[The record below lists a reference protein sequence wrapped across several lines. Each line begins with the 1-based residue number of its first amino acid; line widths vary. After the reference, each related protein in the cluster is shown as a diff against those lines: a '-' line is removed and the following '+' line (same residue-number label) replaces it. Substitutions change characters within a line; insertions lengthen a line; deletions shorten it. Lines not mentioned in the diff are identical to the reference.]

1 MNFMHS
7 ANVIHRDIKPG
18 NFLIDGNCGVKIC
31 DFGLA
36 RTNPKKS
43 EIFKKFKENRKQ
55 SRKLI
60 EQSDPMEKRLS

>member
-1 MNFMHS
+1 MHS
-7 ANVIHRDIKPG
+7 ANVVHRDIKPG

-43 EIFKKFKENRKQ
+43 QEFKQFKELRKQ
-55 SRKLI
+55 SRKKI
-60 EQSDPMEKRLS
+60 NYDDPMEKRLS